1 MMNWLKKLMPLI
13 LAEFLKKTDY
23 NSKIKD
29 IEDNIP
35 SITNLATNGALSAFD
50 NKIPDVNTFVKKA
63 DYDAKISEMEKK
75 VFFYF

>member
-13 LAEFLKKTDY
+13 LAEFFKKTDH

-29 IEDNIP
+29 IEDKIP
-35 SITNLATNGALSAFD
+35 SITNLATNGALSAVD
-50 NKIPDVNTFVKKA
+50 KIPDVNTFVKKA
-63 DYDAKISEMEKK
+63 DYDAKISEIETK

>member
-1 MMNWLKKLMPLI
+1 MPLI

-23 NSKIKD
+23 NFKIKD
-29 IEDNIP
+29 IEDKIP

>member
-29 IEDNIP
+29 IEDKIP
-35 SITNLATNGALSAFD
+35 SITNLATNGALSAVD
-50 NKIPDVNTFVKKA
+50 NKIPDVKKA
-63 DYDAKISEMEKK
+63 DCDAKISEIETK